1 MPQRDD
7 IFANF
12 ERMRREMDEL
22 FGGVFD
28 RALAPHRRA
37 GFTPRV
43 DVSYVSDPPRA
54 IVTAELAGIVL
65 DQLDLE
71 IRGRELIISGSR
83 GALDEAQGRVYQQIE
98 IEHGPFR
105 RTIQLGAD
113 VAADQARATY
123 DDGVLRVELPMIEAD
138 RKARSVHIDV
148 PGKSPDGPARSEPS
162 GEELAAESEPLGEDS
177 A

>member
-1 MPQRDD
+1 MPERD

-28 RALAPHRRA
+28 RSLAPHRRA

-43 DVSYVSDPPRA
+43 DVSYVGDPPRA
-54 IVTAELAGIVL
+54 IVTAELAGI
-65 DQLDLE
+65 DIGQIDLE

-83 GALDEAQGRVYQQIE
+83 GALDESEGRVYQQIE

-123 DDGVLRVELPMIEAD
+123 DDGVLRVELPLVQPEQKSHTVPISAPRSGDAD
-138 RKARSVHIDV
+138 D
-148 PGKSPDGPARSEPS
+148 
-162 GEELAAESEPLGEDS
+162 
-177 A
+177 

>member
-1 MPQRDD
+1 MPERD

-28 RALAPHRRA
+28 RSLAPHRRA

-43 DVSYVSDPPRA
+43 DVSYVGDPPRA
-54 IVTAELAGIVL
+54 IVTAELAGI
-65 DQLDLE
+65 DINQLDLE

-83 GALDEAQGRVYQQIE
+83 GALDAVEGRVYQQIE

-113 VAADQARATY
+113 VAADDAKATY
-123 DDGVLRVELPMIEAD
+123 DDGVLRVEMPLVQPEPKSRTVPIEVAG
-138 RKARSVHIDV
+138 REGGEPGTVHGDV
-148 PGKSPDGPARSEPS
+148 PDDER
-162 GEELAAESEPLGEDS
+162 
-177 A
+177 

>member
-1 MPQRDD
+1 MPERD

-28 RALAPHRRA
+28 RSLAPHRRA

-43 DVSYVSDPPRA
+43 DVSYVGDPPRA
-54 IVTAELAGIVL
+54 IVTAELAGVDIN
-65 DQLDLE
+65 QIDLE
-71 IRGRELIISGSR
+71 VRGRELIISGSR
-83 GALDEAQGRVYQQIE
+83 GALDESEGRVYQQIE

-113 VAADQARATY
+113 VAADEAKATY
-123 DDGVLRVELPMIEAD
+123 DDGVLRVELPLVQPD
-138 RKARSVHIDV
+138 PRSRSVPIQV
-148 PGKSPDGPARSEPS
+148 PDRD
-162 GEELAAESEPLGEDS
+162 GEDGR
-177 A
+177 

>member
-1 MPQRDD
+1 MPERD

-28 RALAPHRRA
+28 RSLAPHRRA

-43 DVSYVSDPPRA
+43 DVSYVGDPPRA
-54 IVTAELAGIVL
+54 IVTAELAGI
-65 DQLDLE
+65 DINQIDLE
-71 IRGRELIISGSR
+71 IRGRELIVSGSR
-83 GALDEAQGRVYQQIE
+83 GALDESEGRVYQQIE

-113 VAADQARATY
+113 VAADQAKATY
-123 DDGVLRVELPMIEAD
+123 DDGVLRVELPLVPPEHKSHSVPIEASN
-138 RKARSVHIDV
+138 R
-148 PGKSPDGPARSEPS
+148 G
-162 GEELAAESEPLGEDS
+162 ESE
-177 A
+177 

>member
-28 RALAPHRRA
+28 RSLAPHRRA

-43 DVSYVSDPPRA
+43 DVSYVADPPRA
-54 IVTAELAGIVL
+54 IVTAELAGIIL

-113 VAADQARATY
+113 VAADQAKATY
-123 DDGVLRVELPMIEAD
+123 DDGVLRVELPMIEPD
-138 RKARSVHIDV
+138 PKTRSIHIDLV
-148 PGKSPDGPARSEPS
+148 EPARSEPP
-162 GEELAAESEPLGEDS
+162 AESEPSGEDS

>member
-1 MPQRDD
+1 MPERD

-28 RALAPHRRA
+28 RSLAPHRRA

-43 DVSYVSDPPRA
+43 DVSYVGDPPRA
-54 IVTAELAGIVL
+54 IVTAELAGI
-65 DQLDLE
+65 DIGQLDLE

-83 GALDEAQGRVYQQIE
+83 GALDESEGRVYQQIE

-113 VAADQARATY
+113 VAADQAKATY
-123 DDGVLRVELPMIEAD
+123 DDGVLRVELPLVQPEQKSHIVPIEATRCD
-138 RKARSVHIDV
+138 D
-148 PGKSPDGPARSEPS
+148 
-162 GEELAAESEPLGEDS
+162 
-177 A
+177 

>member
-1 MPQRDD
+1 MPERD

-28 RALAPHRRA
+28 RSLAPHRRA

-54 IVTAELAGIVL
+54 IVTAELAGIDVGRI
-65 DQLDLE
+65 DLE

-83 GALDEAQGRVYQQIE
+83 GALDDAEGRVYQQIE

-105 RTIQLGAD
+105 RAISLGAD
-113 VAADQARATY
+113 VAADRARATY
-123 DDGVLRVELPMIEAD
+123 DDGVLRVELPLVQTEA
-138 RKARSVHIDV
+138 KTRSVPIDV
-148 PGKSPDGPARSEPS
+148 PRR
-162 GEELAAESEPLGEDS
+162 
-177 A
+177 